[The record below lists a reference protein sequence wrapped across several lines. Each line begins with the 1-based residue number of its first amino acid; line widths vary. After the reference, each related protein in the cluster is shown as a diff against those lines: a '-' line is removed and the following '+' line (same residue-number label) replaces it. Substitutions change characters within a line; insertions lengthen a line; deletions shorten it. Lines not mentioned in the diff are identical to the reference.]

1 MKKLFRLQF
10 FIITFFIS
18 ILIFSTRAFPQP
30 GTALQL
36 APGDEEIEPRFK
48 GKQEK
53 LAAASL
59 VRMGFSGMG
68 MLTMMDADLDY
79 YYDEGFGAF
88 IDYLYYRKRGTG
100 GNGFDLY
107 TRFTYRHFSTSDEVK
122 EWEDDYVY
130 EDNYIQIYSLDAGVR
145 VIYGAYFFR
154 QFWQVYA
161 LLAPRV
167 LYYRAVGENSRY
179 GEGHPDNTT
188 TLGSLG
194 FIGGM
199 GFEVTFTRFMGMF
212 FEFNVGYCPVGESKR
227 NVEGLSAY
235 LGLTY
240 RHGYFDYE

>member
-1 MKKLFRLQF
+1 MKK
-10 FIITFFIS
+10 S
-18 ILIFSTRAFPQP
+18 IQQLPFLMIVFTLLIYFSASVFAQP

-36 APGDEEIEPRFK
+36 APGDEEVEPRFK
-48 GKQEK
+48 GKKEK

-79 YYDEGFGAF
+79 YYDEGLGGF
-88 IDYLYYRKRGTG
+88 IDYLFYRKRGTG

-107 TRFTYRHFSTSDEVK
+107 TRFTCRHFSTSDEIK

-199 GFEVTFTRFMGMF
+199 GFEVTFTHFMGMF
-212 FEFNVGYCPVGESKR
+212 FEFNVGYCPVGES
-227 NVEGLSAY
+227 
-235 LGLTY
+235 
-240 RHGYFDYE
+240 